1 MNVNDFFF
9 ITDIPTE
16 RKQQI
21 VDWVNSL
28 PEDNRRMVEEM
39 RSDAAEEAAYFETES
54 EDC

>member
-1 MNVNDFFF
+1 MNTNEFFF
-9 ITDIPTE
+9 DSDLRKE

-28 PEDNRRMVEEM
+28 PKENQQMIADL
-39 RSDAAEEAAYFETES
+39 RSDAAEEAVYFANES